1 MFLLIMERGLVR
13 TDSAVYVQ
21 EFDVIRYRGLLAS
34 AFEPGF
40 TLLIEVLNWFLSDP
54 FQILILL
61 GATTAIIMFL
71 AGLMLERSP
80 LLMMTIVLRSE
91 EHTSELRSLMRISYA
106 VFCLKKKKITHNKN

>member
-80 LLMMTIVLRSE
+80 LLMMTIVLPYFLFDM
-91 EHTSELRSLMRISYA
+91 TMNGLRYGLADRKSTRLNSS
-106 VFCLKKKKITHNKN
+106 H